1 MAHAGTSWG
10 DPGDA
15 LGRMLWAGCSSN
27 PLLPH
32 PKQFGWGGKGGVASQ
47 FWKRSLGF
55 KGMDG
60 AFDICVGSARLGGKC
75 GIEQLA
81 LNRQKKLNDTGCN

>member
-1 MAHAGTSWG
+1 M
-10 DPGDA
+10 
-15 LGRMLWAGCSSN
+15 GRMLWAGCSSHA
-27 PLLPH
+27 LLPH
-32 PKQFGWGGKGGVASQ
+32 PKQLGWGGKGDVAPR

-60 AFDICVGSARLGGKC
+60 AFDICVCSARLGGKC

-81 LNRQKKLNDTGCN
+81 LNRRKKFNDTGCN